1 MGGLWPNVDTLYPG
15 RDAAGFRLG
24 RQKGPVVAVH
34 INDPALAA
42 RAWHGLLQ
50 NGVYVN
56 LALPPATPSG
66 TALLRCSVCAAHST
80 EQLQRVT
87 DVITKVG
94 LELGLNAER
103 SVRNAAAE

>member
-1 MGGLWPNVDTLYPG
+1 
-15 RDAAGFRLG
+15 
-24 RQKGPVVAVH
+24 VVAVH

-50 NGVYVN
+50 MGVYVN

-80 EQLQRVT
+80 EQLRRVI
-87 DVITKVG
+87 DVMSKVG
-94 LELGLNAER
+94 LEFGLIADQ
-103 SVRNAAAE
+103 SVRIAAAE